1 MFTELT
7 IGGETYKLRLT
18 TRTSVQL
25 EKALG
30 FNPIDILI
38 GVENGKMPRL
48 ADCLTLLQYMLLDM
62 HHGFNADKTMEL
74 YDSFVADG
82 HNMFELLPVFTEVFE
97 KCGYLT
103 VGEESKGEDVKN

>member
-18 TRTSVQL
+18 TRTSIQL

-38 GVENGKMPRL
+38 GVENGKMPRQIGR
-48 ADCLTLLQYMLLDM
+48 ASCR
-62 HHGFNADKTMEL
+62 ER
-74 YDSFVADG
+74 V
-82 HNMFELLPVFTEVFE
+82 
-97 KCGYLT
+97 
-103 VGEESKGEDVKN
+103 